1 MGLFDQIDSS
11 DDIFNDFTV
20 ETTELIDQVDED
32 LIRLESGEKDNELV
46 NRIFRCFHTIKGTT
60 GFLNF
65 KDCNEL
71 AHSAENILNDMRN
84 DVLDPTPEIIDVLLE
99 TVDWFK
105 GFVADVEDRAEKEY
119 DIRDL
124 VGSIKDILSNA
135 PSKVAASGGSN
146 INDAKILNLPD
157 ELVDEFVSEAT
168 ELLDTLDNEVIVLE
182 LEADDDDYIN
192 EIFRAFHTLKGNSG
206 LMGLESMSTIAHK
219 SEDLLGLLREKKLKP
234 NSDIVDAL
242 LLSIDFIRK
251 VVEEVENKNVKT
263 HDISEL
269 EQKLMSL
276 SGAETAST
284 NAPSPKKKKSSKAG
298 KTKAKTTKRRV
309 EQTIRVDV
317 DRLNKL
323 MNQAGELVLEKNRLI
338 QISQQLKQMYAGVS
352 EIGNLDSLN
361 NSLGMVTTEIQES
374 VMQMRMLPIANVFR
388 KFPRL
393 IRDLAKEKN
402 KKVELIISGE
412 ETELDR
418 TVIESIGDPLVH
430 LLRNAIDHGLEDGPT
445 RVKSGKSETGKVYL
459 SAFQEG
465 NHVVV
470 ELRDD
475 GAGIKP
481 EFISSKAIEKGV
493 ITEDELSLMS
503 NRDIINLIF
512 KPGFSTAKKIT
523 DVSGRGVGMDVVYSN
538 ISKLNGSV
546 DILSKVGEGT
556 TFKIKIPLTLTIQS
570 GMVVKVC
577 DETYIVPLTNILET
591 INLRDGLIKTIQG
604 CEMIEFRDSVLPIV
618 RLSDWFSVPSSDVQ
632 NEFVIIISIVE
643 KRLGLVVT
651 ELIGQ
656 EETVVKPLGES
667 LGKVPGIAGA
677 TIRGDGNISLI
688 IDSAELLENGRSHLR
703 QN

>member
-1 MGLFDQIDSS
+1 
-11 DDIFNDFTV
+11 
-20 ETTELIDQVDED
+20 LIDQVDED
-32 LIRLESGEKDNELV
+32 LIRLESGEKDDELV

-84 DVLDPTPEIIDVLLE
+84 DELDPTPEIIDVLLE
-99 TVDWFK
+99 TIDWFK
-105 GFVADVEDRAEKEY
+105 GFVTDVEDREEKEY
-119 DIRDL
+119 NISEL
-124 VGSIKDILSNA
+124 VGSIKDILNNA
-135 PSKVAASGGSN
+135 PSKVATTNNKNTAESN
-146 INDAKILNLPD
+146 NRSLNFPE
-157 ELVDEFVSEAT
+157 ELIDEFVSEAT
-168 ELLDTLDNEVIVLE
+168 ELLDTLDNEIIVLE
-182 LEADDDDYIN
+182 LEVDDEDYIN

-206 LMGLESMSTIAHK
+206 LMGFASMSNIAHK
-219 SEDLLGLLREKKLKP
+219 SEDLLGLLRDKEVKP
-234 NSDIVDAL
+234 SSDIVDVL
-242 LLSIDFIRK
+242 LHSIDFMRK
-251 VVEEVENKNVKT
+251 VVGEVENNCVKT
-263 HDISEL
+263 HDISDL
-269 EQKLMSL
+269 EQKLLSL
-276 SGAETAST
+276 SGVKTSNQDMLPVKQKPT
-284 NAPSPKKKKSSKAG
+284 KKAG
-298 KTKAKTTKRRV
+298 TKKVKVAKRRV

-338 QISQQLKQMYAGVS
+338 QISQKLKQMYAGVS
-352 EIGNLDSLN
+352 EISDLDSLN

-402 KKVELIISGE
+402 KKIELVISGE

-445 RVKSGKSETGKVYL
+445 RLKAGKSEIGKIFL
-459 SAFQEG
+459 SACQEG

-475 GAGIKP
+475 GAGIEP
-481 EFISSKAIEKGV
+481 EVISSKALEKGM
-493 ITEDELSLMS
+493 ITEEELSLMS
-503 NRDIINLIF
+503 TRDIINLIF
-512 KPGFSTAKKIT
+512 KPGFSTAKEIT

-556 TFKIKIPLTLTIQS
+556 NFKIKIPLTLTIQS

-577 DETYIVPLTNILET
+577 DETYILPLTNILET
-591 INLRDGLIKTIQG
+591 INLTDGLIKTIQG
-604 CEMIEFRDSVLPIV
+604 SEMIEFRNSVLPII
-618 RLSDWFSVPSSDVQ
+618 RLSDWFSVPHSDEPQ

-667 LGKVPGIAGA
+667 LGKVLGIAGA

-688 IDSAELLENGRSHLR
+688 IDTVELLENSRPHVG